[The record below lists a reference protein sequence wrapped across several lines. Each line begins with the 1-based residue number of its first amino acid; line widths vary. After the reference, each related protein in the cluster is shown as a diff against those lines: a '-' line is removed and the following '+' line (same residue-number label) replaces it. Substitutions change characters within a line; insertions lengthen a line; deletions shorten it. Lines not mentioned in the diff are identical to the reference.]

1 MAVDMDLNISWAH
14 VSWDWVDGVAHG
26 ARCLWCRWICGWGLL
41 AAVVA
46 DDGGTFTTQF
56 FLMVLFANPA
66 DAFRLFNLTT
76 SQAISAASGVGGEG
90 SSIPQWL
97 PLMSILIWLLRALG
111 RASFAFRKAVP

>member
-1 MAVDMDLNISWAH
+1 MAVDVDLNISWAH
-14 VSWDWVDGVAHG
+14 VSWDWVDGVVHG

-46 DDGGTFTTQF
+46 YDGGTFTTQF

-76 SQAISAASGVGGEG
+76 SQAISAASGVGREG